1 MRTHKTYEDAG
12 ILRGQKTIPWCAK
25 ANCLLQGT
33 EERGLG
39 KRRLGKTGLGK
50 IGRGKRG
57 RGKRGRGRTG
67 RAPPRSAPLV
77 HRHARE
83 GKATHRRSPK
93 QSISGAWAPKPGTG
107 EEGAGEEA
115 AGQGGAGEDWTGG
128 RGDGGRGGW
137 GGLGG
142 PGGNRTL
149 RPLPIDTREEK
160 ATQPQIPKTI
170 NFGGR
175 GLAGGAGSPKP
186 PFPIPLPSRRPRNLL
201 GAHEDVR
208 PHADP
213 RAPGAQ
219 SAPADS
225 MCSVLH
231 SPLLRTAF

>member
-1 MRTHKTYEDAG
+1 MPRQTAFRKE
-12 ILRGQKTIPWCAK
+12 LRRGGWGSGGWARRDWGRLGGGRGDGGSGGGGGLGGRHRAPCPSTRPRRKSNPPQIPKTINFGGVGPQTWD
-25 ANCLLQGT
+25 
-33 EERGLG
+33 
-39 KRRLGKTGLGK
+39 
-50 IGRGKRG
+50 RG
-57 RGKRGRGRTG
+57 RGGWGRG
-67 RAPPRSAPLV
+67 
-77 HRHARE
+77 
-83 GKATHRRSPK
+83 
-93 QSISGAWAPKPGTG
+93 
-107 EEGAGEEA
+107 
-115 AGQGGAGEDWTGG
+115 GGARRGWGRLDRG

-201 GAHEDVR
+201 GAHEDGR